1 DADLGGW
8 IATHRPDIVLTGHVH
23 EPPFKPDG
31 AWADR
36 IGTTWVFNAGRQIG
50 PVPAHIALDLGAGTA
65 AWRSMMGEETLAL
78 TDAKGPER
86 TVF

>member
-1 DADLGGW
+1 M
-8 IATHRPDIVLTGHVH
+8 VLTGHVH

-36 IGTTWVFNAGRQIG
+36 IGDTWVFNAGRQIG
-50 PVPAHIALDLGAGTA
+50 PVPAHIEIDLEAGSA
-65 AWRSMMGEETLAL
+65 AWKSMMGSEQLQL
-78 TDAKGPER
+78 SDAGTPPR